1 MSSST
6 SIDDAAFAGLE
17 RTLRHADFNARTCT
31 SGRDG
36 LEALGTNLSHPYN
49 ACMRL
54 RWLRLIALLFVVGGM
69 ACQVDVV
76 AMISE
81 SDLKVEQNEVP
92 GTYVFNQRET
102 RDELVLRDDGTF
114 RRSAVYGGIRQAQAG
129 TWRLWNM
136 REETASRIEFDAT
149 TPKCLKSTRR
159 PDALLVWREPNDFIC
174 GGHVPYFCREWG
186 RPGICFGGD
195 APAYFRKQQ

>member
-1 MSSST
+1 
-6 SIDDAAFAGLE
+6 
-17 RTLRHADFNARTCT
+17 
-31 SGRDG
+31 
-36 LEALGTNLSHPYN
+36 
-49 ACMRL
+49 MRS
-54 RWLRLIALLFVVGGM
+54 RWLRRLIALLFVVGGM

-81 SDLKVEQNEVP
+81 SDLKVEQNEVS
-92 GTYVFNQRET
+92 GTYVFKQRET

-114 RRSAVYGGIRQAQAG
+114 QRSAVYRGIRQAQAG

-149 TPKCLKSTRR
+149 TPKCLKSTRS

-195 APAYFRKQQ
+195 APGYFRKQQ

>member
-1 MSSST
+1 
-6 SIDDAAFAGLE
+6 LKP
-17 RTLRHADFNARTCT
+17 
-31 SGRDG
+31 
-36 LEALGTNLSHPYN
+36 LGTNLPDPYN
-49 ACMRL
+49 ARMRS
-54 RWLRLIALLFVVGGM
+54 RWLPRLIALLFVVGGM

-81 SDLKVEQNEVP
+81 SDLKVEQNEVS

-114 RRSAVYGGIRQAQAG
+114 QRSAVYRGIRQAQAG

-149 TPKCLKSTRR
+149 APKCLKSTRP
-159 PDALLVWREPNDFIC
+159 PDALLVWRGPNDFIC

-186 RPGICFGGD
+186 RPGICFSGD